1 MMDLD
6 ELKSAWNN
14 FSSRDA
20 SNHQLDENTI
30 REMLKTRTKNLV
42 DTVERNI
49 KIGFGILFLI
59 LMFLISGN
67 KLFSIAMPDGY
78 SIPLWLKWLDLFNVL
93 ILGGTFAYFILRYYS
108 IRKYYSNINNLHS
121 TLVRMIKTLSTYK
134 VLFNVALFILLIVAV
149 VEFVTGLY
157 AGAAISAETQ
167 GGRFADLNSQQLFWA
182 ILRGVAALILMVGL
196 VFFLFR
202 WGFNRL
208 YGNYLQRLKAT
219 LKELDEIELQDDEK
233 IPSA

>member
-1 MMDLD
+1 MMDLN

-20 SNHQLDENTI
+20 SSHQLDENEI
-30 REMLKTRTKNLV
+30 RELLKTRTKNLV

-59 LMFLISGN
+59 LLFLLGGN
-67 KLFSIAMPDGY
+67 NLFSISMPEGY
-78 SIPLWLKWLDLFNVL
+78 DTPRWLDWLDLFNV
-93 ILGGTFAYFILRYYS
+93 IVLGGTFVYFIIRYYS
-108 IRKYYSNINNLHS
+108 IRKNYSSINNLRDA
-121 TLVRMIKTLSTYK
+121 LNRIIKTLKIYK
-134 VLFNVALFILLIVAV
+134 VLFNVALFVLLIVAV
-149 VEFVTGLY
+149 VEFITGMY

-182 ILRGVAALILMVGL
+182 ILRGVAVLIFLVSL
-196 VFFLFR
+196 VFLFFR

-208 YGNYLQRLKAT
+208 YGNHLQNLKAN
-219 LKELDEIELQDDEK
+219 LKELDEID
-233 IPSA
+233 